1 MSKRFQIVLRKPVT
15 TTKRRRRRMALRAK
29 VMITVIL
36 TKSKKGGYAHISKY
50 LPIILDDCCVGSWE
64 LLLRFSC

>member
-1 MSKRFQIVLRKPVT
+1 
-15 TTKRRRRRMALRAK
+15 MALRAK

-50 LPIILDDCCVGSWE
+50 LPIILDVVWGVGS
-64 LLLRFSC
+64 CCCAVAAKN